1 MAQLAMPLQIAGAVV
16 SAGSSIMG
24 GLAAGAAGKA
34 QQKQYRA
41 QANTTR
47 ALAQRR
53 MIEEKRQGE
62 HALSRALAVGAA
74 SGGGGLET
82 EGFSNLAGGIVAE
95 SHMRA
100 MMELWQGE
108 DQARGQEYA
117 GKIARWEG
125 KQKKTAGF
133 LNAATTLL
141 QTGASIAGGMGGPPR
156 PDSSPYVANLG
167 VRANDSW
174 YRSYNDGWR
183 FQARNL

>member
-1 MAQLAMPLQIAGAVV
+1 MAEIAMLTMMAAGAAI
-16 SAGSSIMG
+16 SAGSSVMG
-24 GLAAGAAGKA
+24 GLAANEAGKA

-141 QTGASIAGGMGGPPR
+141 QAGASIAGGMGGPPK
-156 PDSSPYVANLG
+156 PAGNTGFNHFGSAKSGSNYG
-167 VRANDSW
+167 TW
-174 YRSYNDGWR
+174 
-183 FQARNL
+183 Q

>member
-1 MAQLAMPLQIAGAVV
+1 MAQLALPLMAIGSLV
-16 SAGSSIMG
+16 SAGSSVMG
-24 GLAAGAAGKA
+24 GLAANEAGKA
-34 QQKQYRA
+34 QQKQYQA

-53 MIEEKRQGE
+53 MIEQKRQGE
-62 HALSRALAVGAA
+62 QALSRTLAVGAA

-82 EGFSNLAGGIVAE
+82 EGFSNIAGGIVEE

-108 DQARGQEYA
+108 EQALGQEYA

-141 QTGASIAGGMGGPPR
+141 QAGASIAGGMGGPPK

-174 YRSYNDGWR
+174 YSSYSDGWR